1 MIKGWFNTDISPER
15 LLTNYV
21 STGNKKYLL
30 MLVEQFNL
38 SLYHYLLSQSEKEI
52 AEDVLQSTW
61 LKVMKTKQKSDAHTN
76 VKSWL
81 FTIAR
86 HTLIDELRHL
96 KKWQWQ
102 ELEDDQ
108 IGTASLEQQHQSA
121 DRLTLFNLALG
132 KLPFYQ
138 REALIFQQEG
148 LSVMQISQ
156 LVNEPY
162 ETVKTRLRYAKN
174 NLKAMIGT
182 RHERQ

>member
-1 MIKGWFNTDISPER
+1 MIKGWFNNDISPEG

-21 STGNKKYLL
+21 STGNKKYVVL
-30 MLVEQFNL
+30 LVEQFNL
-38 SLYHYLLSQSEKEI
+38 PLYHYLLSQSEKEI

-61 LKVMKTKQKSDAHTN
+61 LKVMKIRQANGVNTN

-86 HTLIDELRHL
+86 NTLIDELRYL
-96 KKWQWQ
+96 KKWRLQ
-102 ELEDDQ
+102 ELADEHLST
-108 IGTASLEQQHQSA
+108 GSFEQQHQLN
-121 DRLTLFNLALG
+121 DRLALFNIAIS
-132 KLPFYQ
+132 KLSFYQ

-148 LSVMQISQ
+148 FSVIEISQ

-174 NLKAMIGT
+174 NLKAMLGT
-182 RHERQ
+182 AHE